1 MMGGLGVE
9 VTAPWEENPA
19 PGRALPTASE
29 DFILHSDSWGKK
41 KDIFPNTHSRARVI
55 P

>member
-1 MMGGLGVE
+1 MVGLGVE
-9 VTAPWEENPA
+9 VTAPWDRETMP
-19 PGRALPTASE
+19 PGRTLPNASV

-41 KDIFPNTHSRARVI
+41 KDIFPNTHSRARI